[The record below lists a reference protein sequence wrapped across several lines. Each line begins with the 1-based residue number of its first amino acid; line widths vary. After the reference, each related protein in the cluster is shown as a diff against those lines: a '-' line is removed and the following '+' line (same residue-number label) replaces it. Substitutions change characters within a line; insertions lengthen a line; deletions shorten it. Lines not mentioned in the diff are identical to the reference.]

1 VGTAGAGYPKCFARG
16 AAGRAAK
23 LSQAKFEAAMNRLFA
38 AGTIRIET
46 YGRANRPDR
55 RIVRAVWPR
64 SNKV

>member
-1 VGTAGAGYPKCFARG
+1 
-16 AAGRAAK
+16 
-23 LSQAKFEAAMNRLFA
+23 MNRLFA

>member
-1 VGTAGAGYPKCFARG
+1 MRRQRRTKVVATLGPASSDRVTI
-16 AAGRAAK
+16 
-23 LSQAKFEAAMNRLFA
+23 SRLFA
-38 AGTIRIET
+38 AGVIRIET